1 MQNDYEVMLRRIA
14 SGIDYTNDQ
23 LLCYAKFHKNRKE
36 LLLKKLN
43 NANNKIDYRDER
55 RKLL

>member
-23 LLCYAKFHKNRKE
+23 LLCYAKCRKNIKE
-36 LLLKKLN
+36 LILKKLN
-43 NANNKIDYRDER
+43 NANNKIDYKDER
-55 RKLL
+55 RKL